1 MKTYLEVADDVF
13 QKGEA
18 CLKQKKEKE
27 KKIKETAAFAALTAV
42 ILFSAFGITKG
53 LLPQKAPVILPG
65 SSNAPQTATTAQ
77 SGETFSTTANI
88 STQNAAPGAQITS
101 PRESGTTATRAAD
114 GADVSTKPT
123 ASSPG
128 SGEPTTTGPD
138 ESGQTEPMNGPE
150 PAIGPGGDKEPTTDS
165 SEPSMQALDEPGEEP
180 VTETTRRPISDKE
193 QTTRRRASAAPSYN
207 AEEML
212 RAAMEENAYGWIKY
226 NGHYYVHDKWTNAD
240 DLEPAEQIGEAETLE
255 GNLELL
261 GLSGDVYL
269 TENGEEDGCL
279 LLKTS
284 DGQKMVFILNP
295 AGDNN

>member
-1 MKTYLEVADDVF
+1 MKTYLEIADDVF

-18 CLKQKKEKE
+18 CLKQKKERS

-53 LLPQKAPVILPG
+53 ILPQKAPVVLPG
-65 SSNAPQTATTAQ
+65 SSNAPETATTAQ
-77 SGETFSTTANI
+77 SGKTVSATADT
-88 STQNAAPGAQITS
+88 STQNAAPGTQTAGLGN
-101 PRESGTTATRAAD
+101 PGTTATRAAS
-114 GADVSTKPT
+114 GADVSKKPT
-123 ASSPG
+123 ASAPETDKST
-128 SGEPTTTGPD
+128 SDVPD
-138 ESGQTEPMNGPE
+138 ESSQTEPVSE
-150 PAIGPGGDKEPTTDS
+150 PNAVSEPGSDEEPTTDS
-165 SEPSMQALDEPGEEP
+165 GEPSTQAPDEPGEEP
-180 VTETTRRPISDKE
+180 PTETTRRSISDRE

-212 RAAMEENAYGWIKY
+212 RAAVEENAYGWIKY

-240 DLEPAEQIGEAETLE
+240 DLEPVEQIGEAETLE

-261 GLSGDVYL
+261 GFSGDVYL

-279 LLKTS
+279 LLKTT
-284 DGQKMVFILNP
+284 DGQNLAFVLNP

>member
-1 MKTYLEVADDVF
+1 MKTYLEIADDVF

-18 CLKQKKEKE
+18 CLKRKKEKE

-53 LLPQKAPVILPG
+53 ILPQKAPVILPG
-65 SSNAPQTATTAQ
+65 SSNALETATTAQ
-77 SGETFSTTANI
+77 SGETFSTTADI
-88 STQNAAPGAQITS
+88 STQNAAPGAQTTS
-101 PRESGTTATRAAD
+101 PRESGTTATRAAG
-114 GADVSTKPT
+114 GADVSQKPP
-123 ASSPG
+123 ASVSG
-128 SGEPTTTGPD
+128 SDEPMTTGPD
-138 ESGQTEPMNGPE
+138 GSGQTEPMNEPE
-150 PAIGPGGDKEPTTDS
+150 PAIGLGGDEEATTDS
-165 SEPSMQALDEPGEEP
+165 SEPSTQAPDEPDEEQ

-193 QTTRRRASAAPSYN
+193 QTTRRRASAAASYN
-207 AEEML
+207 AEGML
-212 RAAMEENAYGWIKY
+212 RAAVEENAYGWIKY
-226 NGHYYVHDKWTNAD
+226 NGHYYVYDKWTNAD
-240 DLEPAEQIGEAETLE
+240 SFEPGEQIGEAGALE

-261 GLSGDVYL
+261 GFSGDVYL

>member
-1 MKTYLEVADDVF
+1 MKTYREIADDVF
-13 QKGEA
+13 QKGAA

-101 PRESGTTATRAAD
+101 PRESGTTATRAAG

-123 ASSPG
+123 ASSSG
-128 SGEPTTTGPD
+128 SGEPTITGPD
-138 ESGQTEPMNGPE
+138 ESGQTEPMNE
-150 PAIGPGGDKEPTTDS
+150 PGDDEEPTTAS
-165 SEPSMQALDEPGEEP
+165 GEGSTQAPDEPGEEP
-180 VTETTRRPISDKE
+180 PTETTRRSISDRE

-207 AEEML
+207 AEETL

-240 DLEPAEQIGEAETLE
+240 DLEPVEQIGEAETLE

-261 GLSGDVYL
+261 GFSGDVYL

-279 LLKTS
+279 LLKTT
-284 DGQKMVFILNP
+284 DGQNLAFVLNP